1 MTNNYT
7 SHTVASSLLLDG
19 KRRTLLSWGI
29 KMKRLTSPYITAY
42 YVPSTFIVMLA
53 FVSFW
58 IPAAA
63 HPARVALVVTNF
75 LASCVIYRGADSNTP
90 PTGDLNPLEKYLMMN
105 MIVMMLVMMEYLL
118 VIAQFPDCLEQM
130 QEKRAVNSSGLR
142 KKSLQLDFHA
152 RWFFPGCYALTI
164 IVYFSYYYSI

>member
-1 MTNNYT
+1 
-7 SHTVASSLLLDG
+7 
-19 KRRTLLSWGI
+19 
-29 KMKRLTSPYITAY
+29 
-42 YVPSTFIVMLA
+42 MLA

-90 PTGDLNPLEKYLMMN
+90 PTGDLNPLEKYLMMD

-118 VIAQFPDCLEQM
+118 VNSLIVLNRGKRTEQGILLVYGRSACNWIFM
-130 QEKRAVNSSGLR
+130 LDGF
-142 KKSLQLDFHA
+142 SLVAMH
-152 RWFFPGCYALTI
+152 
-164 IVYFSYYYSI
+164 